1 MSYRCPRCN
10 AVNQIVNQCGC
21 DPHNLPTPVPQF
33 RLGQIVA
40 TPGALEALQL
50 AGQDPLFFL
59 ERHVR
64 GDWGEVDAEDGRLN
78 DESVR
83 DGSRIL
89 SAYRTLQGE
98 KLWIITEAEG
108 DDGRRAS
115 TCILLPDEY

>member
-1 MSYRCPRCN
+1 MS
-10 AVNQIVNQCGC
+10 V
-21 DPHNLPTPVPQF
+21 TMKF
-33 RLGQIVA
+33 RLGRIVA
-40 TPGALEALQL
+40 TPGALEAIQS

-59 ERHVR
+59 ERHAR
-64 GDWGEVDAEDGRLN
+64 GDWGEVDAEDWKLN
-78 DESVR
+78 DQSVQ

-115 TCILLPDEY
+115 TCLLLTEAY

>member
-1 MSYRCPRCN
+1 MF
-10 AVNQIVNQCGC
+10 ATMKF
-21 DPHNLPTPVPQF
+21 D
-33 RLGQIVA
+33 LGQMVA
-40 TPGALEALQL
+40 TPGALEAL
-50 AGQDPLFFL
+50 ASVGQEPLYFL
-59 ERHVR
+59 ERHAR
-64 GDWGEVDAEDGRLN
+64 GDWGEVGDEDGRLN

-89 SAYRTLQGE
+89 SAYRTLRGE